1 MHKEHAEEY
10 LVFAKNIGTRLCI
23 DETSL
28 SNGELYTIV
37 TNPDRKKHKECL
49 VAILKGTKSEDII
62 NVLKYIPLSI
72 RCKVKEVNVDMA
84 ANMHYAISKSF
95 PRAEVVVDRF
105 HVQKLAQEALQDIR
119 IAYRWDAIDQE
130 AKAIKLA
137 KKKNE
142 SYDPVSFSNGD
153 TSRQL
158 LARSRYLLFKS
169 RDKWTNSQSLRAKI
183 LFYNYPEIENAYNLV
198 HSLRC
203 ILNQQY
209 DKNTARLSLAKWF
222 NQVDAYLWERESGKN
237 PFTSVLNSFEVY
249 SDKILNYFNNRS
261 TNAFAESFNAK
272 IKRFRATFR
281 GVTDIKFFLFRVAKI
296 YT

>member
-37 TNPDRKKHKECL
+37 TNPDKKKHKGCL

-62 NVLKYIPLSI
+62 NVLNYIPHPI

-84 ANMHYAISKSF
+84 ANMHYAIAKSF

-119 IAYRWDAIDQE
+119 ISYRWDAIDQE
-130 AKAIKLA
+130 SKAIKQA
-137 KKKNE
+137 KKNDE
-142 SYDPVSFSNGD
+142 SYNPISFSNGD

-158 LARSRYLLFKS
+158 LARSRYLLFRS
-169 RDKWTNSQSLRAKI
+169 REKWSNSQKLRATI
-183 LFYNYPEIENAYNLV
+183 LFYNYPEIENAYNIV
-198 HSLRC
+198 HRLRC

-222 NQVDAYLWERESGKN
+222 NQVDAYLWEKEPGKN
-237 PFTSVLNSFEVY
+237 PFASVLNSFEVY

-272 IKRFRATFR
+272 VKRFRANFR
-281 GVTDIKFFLFRVAKI
+281 GVTDIKFFLFRLSKI
-296 YT
+296 YA